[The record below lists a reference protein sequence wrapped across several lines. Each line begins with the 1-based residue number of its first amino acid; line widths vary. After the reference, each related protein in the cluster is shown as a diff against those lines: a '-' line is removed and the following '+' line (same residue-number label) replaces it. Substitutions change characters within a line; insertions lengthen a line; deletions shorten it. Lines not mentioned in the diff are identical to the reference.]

1 MARPISMYS
10 GPVPII
16 RAFAN
21 QLGETFRTWA
31 AWSVDSSESR
41 DIVSDI
47 LLLRW
52 SEQSLKRTKR
62 NERPPADADHLQL
75 ALFDETPDGR
85 VAETADLS
93 SCSNRDR
100 ERLLVESLHANILG
114 PY

>member
-1 MARPISMYS
+1 MYS

-21 QLGETFRTWA
+21 QLGETFRTCA
-31 AWSVDSSESR
+31 TCFVDSSESR

-52 SEQSLKRTKR
+52 SEQSLERTKR

-75 ALFDETPDGR
+75 ALFD
-85 VAETADLS
+85 
-93 SCSNRDR
+93 
-100 ERLLVESLHANILG
+100 
-114 PY
+114 